1 MGAVAAGLAEP
12 HHVFP
17 DSGWISKWLRAP
29 DDVDQAIALLERSF
43 ELARAQAECRM
54 QRERAG

>member
-1 MGAVAAGLAEP
+1 
-12 HHVFP
+12 VFP
-17 DSGWISKWLRAP
+17 ESGWISKWLRAP